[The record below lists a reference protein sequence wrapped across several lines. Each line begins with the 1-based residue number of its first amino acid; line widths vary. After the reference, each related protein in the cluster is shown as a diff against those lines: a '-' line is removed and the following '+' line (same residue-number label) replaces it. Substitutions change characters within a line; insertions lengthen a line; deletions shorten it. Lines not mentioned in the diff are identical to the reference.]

1 MRHTTKIRYLLI
13 ICATL
18 FFIALPAQA
27 QTSQATIDKIIEET
41 GINRLIAATPRLALA
56 ALKQSAFAVD
66 EPKVNSQLNG
76 AFSNA
81 FTTENIER
89 DIQKQLTQN
98 MTQPLA
104 DRYLALLSEPEWM
117 KLAKME
123 RASSD
128 PKNREEMMQF
138 AEALKQQAAPASRMA
153 LIERL
158 DQANRTSEFSTN
170 LQLAFFRSVFSAINP
185 VLDADMKIDD
195 EELGKMQ
202 DEVRKTIAKDIKQHV
217 QFSYLYAFRTL
228 GDAELKRYV
237 ELSESDTN
245 TKSNALLTKAV
256 IDSIDKAAQRAAR
269 SMRIVSKN

>member
-1 MRHTTKIRYLLI
+1 MLHTTKIRYLLTL
-13 ICATL
+13 CTVL
-18 FFIALPAQA
+18 FFTALPAQA
-27 QTSQATIDKIIEET
+27 QTSQATIEQIIEET

-66 EPKVNSQLNG
+66 EPKVNSRLSG
-76 AFSNA
+76 AFSNS
-81 FTTENIER
+81 FTVEKIKR
-89 DIQKQLTQN
+89 DISNQLSQQ
-98 MTQPLA
+98 MAQPLA
-104 DRYLALLSEPEWM
+104 DRYLALLSKPEWT

-128 PKNREEMMQF
+128 PKNREEMMRF

-202 DEVRKTIAKDIKQHV
+202 DEVRKTITQDIKQHV
-217 QFSYLYAFRTL
+217 QSSYLYAFRTQ
-228 GDAELKRYV
+228 GDAELNRYV
-237 ELSESDTN
+237 ELSESKTN
-245 TKSNALLTKAV
+245 LEGNALLTKAI

-269 SMRIVSKN
+269 SMRNFE